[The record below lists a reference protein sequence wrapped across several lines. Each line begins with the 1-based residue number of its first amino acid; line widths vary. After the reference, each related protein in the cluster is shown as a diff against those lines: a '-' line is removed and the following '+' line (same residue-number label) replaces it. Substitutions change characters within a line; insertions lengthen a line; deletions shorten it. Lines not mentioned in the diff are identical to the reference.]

1 MILMNG
7 MDNKTPCGSDTGK
20 ENGMKKIHSGRSLII
35 LYIIILILASCNY
48 SSYDIIEQST
58 EEVETETDDIIIIE
72 EVQTMELQPIKE
84 YVKYVTSGNR
94 VYGIIGD
101 KLEEILL
108 KDSEDNQHLFKQFFI
123 IDGMIYLSINVI
135 EMKVI
140 PNSDPE
146 ESEPIPIDYFFS
158 QTGKM
163 IDEELEKDFPT
174 VPASE
179 HVEYSDS
186 LFQIVTFP
194 YEIDGEMTDT
204 SRVIRGG
211 TPEGYLKIDGCARV
225 SGGFWFSVPE
235 PIMTR
240 LQGVYLWREMGA
252 KNRVLAE
259 GRIW

>member
-1 MILMNG
+1 MGWII
-7 MDNKTPCGSDTGK
+7 KTPCGSDTGK

-48 SSYDIIEQST
+48 SSYDIIEQSS
-58 EEVETETDDIIIIE
+58 VSYDDDEIIIQ

-84 YVKYVTSGNR
+84 YAKYVTSGNR
-94 VYGIIGD
+94 VYGINGD
-101 KLEEILL
+101 KLEEIVL
-108 KDSEDNQHLFKQFFI
+108 KDAKDNQHLFKQFFI
-123 IDGMIYLSINVI
+123 LDGMIYLSIVVL
-135 EMKVI
+135 EQGEEI
-140 PNSDPE
+140 PDTDPVQHE
-146 ESEPIPIDYFFS
+146 AIQKEYFFS

-163 IDEELEKDFPT
+163 IDEELEKDFPSL
-174 VPASE
+174 PASE
-179 HVEYSDS
+179 HIEYSDS
-186 LFQIVTFP
+186 LFQVVTFP
-194 YEIDGEMTDT
+194 YEVDEEMTDT

-252 KNRVLAE
+252 KNRVLTE